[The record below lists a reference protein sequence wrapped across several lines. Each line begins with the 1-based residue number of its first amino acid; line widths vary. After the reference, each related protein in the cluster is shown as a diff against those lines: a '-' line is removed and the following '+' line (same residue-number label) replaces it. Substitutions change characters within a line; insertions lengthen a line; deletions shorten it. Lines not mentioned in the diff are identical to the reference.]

1 MMNSENVS
9 LMTNFNIIV
18 ILINCLLG
26 IEELIKTGITD
37 LVVALGLNHAKM
49 GWSETDNAVDRLVKY
64 YRLIK
69 RGIPALRLY
78 YVEVP
83 PSLSRITSLRAL
95 MMNRWMAGP
104 CSELGVRVV
113 NVPKAIIR
121 EDGSQCLNLEMAV
134 EGELDRDEVHQ
145 LHYNMVAKKLV
156 CSNKNCHK
164 KRNLTY

>member
-1 MMNSENVS
+1 MIYIDMMNSENVS

-104 CSELGVRVV
+104 CSELGMDAFKPGWWFCPTFPTLYFWALRLKSVTFQER
-113 NVPKAIIR
+113 
-121 EDGSQCLNLEMAV
+121 L
-134 EGELDRDEVHQ
+134 
-145 LHYNMVAKKLV
+145 KL
-156 CSNKNCHK
+156 
-164 KRNLTY
+164 LTKTRPFD

>member
-69 RGIPALRLY
+69 RGIPAW
-78 YVEVP
+78 
-83 PSLSRITSLRAL
+83 SL
-95 MMNRWMAGP
+95 
-104 CSELGVRVV
+104 
-113 NVPKAIIR
+113 
-121 EDGSQCLNLEMAV
+121 D
-134 EGELDRDEVHQ
+134 
-145 LHYNMVAKKLV
+145 
-156 CSNKNCHK
+156 
-164 KRNLTY
+164 